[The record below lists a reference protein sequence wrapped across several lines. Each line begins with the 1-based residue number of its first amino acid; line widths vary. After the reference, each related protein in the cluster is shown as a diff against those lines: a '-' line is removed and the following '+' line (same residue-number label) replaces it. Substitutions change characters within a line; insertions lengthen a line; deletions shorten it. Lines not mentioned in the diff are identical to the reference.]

1 MKARDRYTQLSRG
14 RSQFLDTAVECS
26 RLTLPYLV
34 QEDLSSRPGHQKLAT
49 PWQSVGSKAVVNL
62 AAKLMLALLPPQTSF
77 FKLQIRDDKL
87 GEEIDPTVKSELDL
101 SFSKMERMVMDY
113 INASSDRVVV
123 HQALKHLI
131 VSGNALIYMGKE
143 GLKNYPLNRYVVN
156 RDGNGNICEIVTKEL
171 ISRRILSQDL
181 PELALPTPA
190 VNSPGDDGYKTGSDD
205 TDVEVYTYVKMD
217 ENSGR
222 WIWHQEAFDKIIP
235 GSRSTAPKS
244 ANPWLVLRFN
254 TVDGED
260 YGRGRV
266 EEFLGDIRS
275 LEGLSQ
281 ALVEGSAAAAKVV
294 FLVSP
299 SSTTKPKT
307 IADAGNGAIVQ
318 GRPDDVGVIQVG
330 KTADFRT
337 AAEQMQNL
345 ERRISDAFLILQ
357 VRQSERTTAEEVR
370 LTQMELEAQLGGL
383 FSLLTVEF
391 LVPYLNR
398 TLHILQRNREI
409 PKIPKDLVRPEI
421 VAGVNALGR
430 GQDQQSLVS
439 FIQTIAQ
446 TMGPDVMAK
455 FLDPSEYIK
464 RLAAAQGIDVLN
476 LVKSPETMEAEKQKQ
491 MQQAQQQMLLQQA
504 GQLAGTPMM
513 DPSKNPGMNK
523 MIQDGYNQM
532 TGNDNEQTIP
542 PDEGTEQEA
551 LPSEGFET

>member
-1 MKARDRYTQLSRG
+1 MKARDRYSQLTRG
-14 RSQFLDTAVECS
+14 RTQFLHTAVECS
-26 RLTLPYLV
+26 RLTLPYLI
-34 QEDLSSRPGHQKLAT
+34 QEDLSSRPEHQKLHT
-49 PWQSVGSKAVVNL
+49 PWQSVGAKSVVNL

-77 FKLQIRDDKL
+77 FKLQIRDEKL
-87 GEEIDPTVKSELDL
+87 GVEFPPEIRSELDL
-101 SFSKMERMVMDY
+101 SFSKMERMIMDS

-123 HQALKHLI
+123 HQALKHL
-131 VSGNALIYMGKE
+131 VVAGNALIFMGKD
-143 GLKNYPLNRYVVN
+143 GLKNFPLNRYVVN
-156 RDGNGNICEIVTKEL
+156 RDGNGNVCEIVTKEL
-171 ISRRILSQDL
+171 ISRKILGMDL
-181 PELALPTPA
+181 PEALP
-190 VNSPGDDGYKTGSDD
+190 NSPGDDGYKTGSGDQ
-205 TDVEVYTYVKMD
+205 DVEVYTYVRLD
-217 ENSGR
+217 DNGR
-222 WIWHQEAFDKIIP
+222 WVWHQEAFDRIIP
-235 GSRSTAPKS
+235 GSRSTAPKNTS
-244 ANPWLVLRFN
+244 PWLVLRFN

-281 ALVEGSAAAAKVV
+281 ALVEGSAAASKVV

-318 GRPDDVGVIQVG
+318 GRPDDVGVVQVG

-337 AAEQMQNL
+337 AQEQMINL
-345 ERRISDAFLILQ
+345 ERRINEAFLVLQ

-370 LTQMELEAQLGGL
+370 LTQMELEQQLGGL

-430 GQDQQSLVS
+430 GQDQQSLVQ
-439 FIQTIAQ
+439 FAQTLAQTI
-446 TMGPDVMAK
+446 GPEVMAK
-455 FLDPSEYIK
+455 FLDPAEYVK

-476 LVKSPETMEAEKQKQ
+476 LVKTPETMEAEKQKLMQ
-491 MQQAQQQMLLQQA
+491 EQQQAALLNQA

-513 DPSKNPGMNK
+513 DPSKNPSLGRGLN
-523 MIQDGYNQM
+523 DGYDQLNGNNQ
-532 TGNDNEQTIP
+532 GEP
-542 PDEGTEQEA
+542 PAEGGEETT
-551 LPSEGFET
+551 PEG

>member
-1 MKARDRYTQLSRG
+1 
-14 RSQFLDTAVECS
+14 
-26 RLTLPYLV
+26 
-34 QEDLSSRPGHQKLAT
+34 
-49 PWQSVGSKAVVNL
+49 VGSKSVVNL

-77 FKLQIRDDKL
+77 FKLQVRDDKL
-87 GEEIDPTVKSELDL
+87 GVEFPREIKSELDL

-131 VSGNALIYMGKE
+131 VSGNALIFMGKD
-143 GLKNYPLNRYVVN
+143 GLKNFPLNRYVVN

-171 ISRRILSQDL
+171 ISRRILGQDL
-181 PELALPTPA
+181 PEALIPTKP
-190 VNSPGDDGYKTGSDD
+190 NSPGDDGYKTGSDD
-205 TDVEVYTYVKMD
+205 HDVEVYTYVRLD
-217 ENSGR
+217 DNGR
-222 WIWHQEAFDKIIP
+222 WRWHQEAFDKIIP
-235 GSRSTAPKS
+235 GTQSSAPKNTS
-244 ANPWLVLRFN
+244 PWLVLRFN

-281 ALVEGSAAAAKVV
+281 ALVEGSAAASKVV

-337 AAEQMQNL
+337 AAEQMQQL
-345 ERRISDAFLILQ
+345 ERRINEAFLVLT

-370 LTQMELEAQLGGL
+370 LTQMELEQQLGGL

-391 LVPYLNR
+391 LIPYLNR
-398 TLHILQRNREI
+398 TLHILQRNKEL
-409 PKIPKDLVRPEI
+409 PKFPKDVVRPQI
-421 VAGVNALGR
+421 IAGVNALGR
-430 GQDQQSLVS
+430 GQDQQSLVT
-439 FIQTIAQ
+439 FITTLAQ
-446 TMGPDVMAK
+446 TMGPEIIGQ

-476 LVKSPETMEAEKQKQ
+476 LVKSAETMEQEKQEQ
-491 MQQAQQQMLLQQA
+491 MQQMQQQELLKQA
-504 GQLAGTPMM
+504 GQLASTPLA
-513 DPSKNPGMNK
+513 DPSKNPSLGRSLN
-523 MIQDGYNQM
+523 DGYDQLNGQNQ
-532 TGNDNEQTIP
+532 GEP
-542 PDEGTEQEA
+542 PTEGEEEA
-551 LPSEGFET
+551 PPEG